1 MLNKLD
7 MVPEDER
14 RARVADFIERFG
26 WTGPVFEISALTG
39 QGCEGLVYAIHDYLV
54 GIRTRIAPSSPRIW
68 LGRALSRCARAGG
81 EPHERDAGA
90 H

>member
-1 MLNKLD
+1 M
-7 MVPEDER
+7 
-14 RARVADFIERFG
+14 
-26 WTGPVFEISALTG
+26 FEISALTG

-54 GIRTRIAPSSPRIW
+54 EHSDAHRAELAEDLASDVRFRDAP
-68 LGRALSRCARAGG
+68 GAGG